1 MLWRGIGVDY
11 EGGVLDG
18 ASRIAIQMAHR
29 LMAVVVLAYLLWLS
43 ARLLRTPG
51 LRTWASLLGL
61 AVIAQASLGIAN
73 VKLALPLWTAV
84 LHNAGAVL
92 LLFVLVSLLARL
104 RAPEA

>member
-1 MLWRGIGVDY
+1 
-11 EGGVLDG
+11 
-18 ASRIAIQMAHR
+18 MAHR
-29 LMAVVVLAYLLWLS
+29 MMAVVVFAYLLWLV

-51 LRTWASLLGL
+51 LRGWASLLGAL
-61 AVIAQASLGIAN
+61 AIAQVALGIAN

-92 LLFVLVSLLARL
+92 LLFVLVSLLARV